1 MLKLFRGGDGS
12 SGLLAV
18 EERFV
23 TMLHDARHVFDL
35 AIGARL
41 GGTDPAM
48 VDEDLRRTEERT
60 DEAERDIRRR
70 VLVHASVHGRAADLP
85 SCLRYMGVAKD
96 AERIGDLSLQLFSI
110 AGSVGAVAP
119 GPVREDLAEI
129 TRALSPLIAE
139 VAEAFRADD
148 VDRAHAVLAEAQELK
163 ERCRVRID
171 ALLREEEDVPSPAA
185 TVLTYRQ
192 VSRVA
197 ANVINIASAVV
208 MPLDETSYPVGE

>member
-23 TMLHDARHVFDL
+23 AMLHDARHVFDL
-35 AIGARL
+35 ATGARV
-41 GGTDPAM
+41 GGTDPEM
-48 VDEDLRRTEERT
+48 VAEDLRHTEDRT
-60 DEAERDIRRR
+60 DDAERDIRRR

-85 SCLRYMGVAKD
+85 SCLRYMSVAKD
-96 AERIGDLSLQLFSI
+96 AERIGDLSKQLFSI
-110 AGSVGAVAP
+110 ATSVGPVAS

-129 TRALSPLIAE
+129 SRALSPLIAE

-148 VDRAHAVLAEAQELK
+148 VDRAHRVITEAQQLK

-171 ALLREEEDVPSPAA
+171 ALLREEEDIPSPAA

-192 VSRVA
+192 ISRVA
-197 ANVINIASAVV
+197 ANVINIGSAVV
-208 MPLDETSYPVGE
+208 MPLDEMNYPVAE